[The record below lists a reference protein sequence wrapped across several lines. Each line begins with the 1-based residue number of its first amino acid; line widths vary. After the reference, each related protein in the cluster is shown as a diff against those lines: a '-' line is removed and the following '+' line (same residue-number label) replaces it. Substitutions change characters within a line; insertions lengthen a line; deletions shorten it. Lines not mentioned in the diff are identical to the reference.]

1 MQDIVQKE
9 VDKNL
14 PYLESL
20 APDLLG
26 TLFPMV
32 NEYIGN
38 YSLQFE
44 VPLGLKLDLGFVED
58 AEVVGERVYLPL
70 NGTFFSPSM
79 RNSGLE
85 PGEIP
90 DQTATLPEPIQAQV
104 SDYTVNS
111 AIASLWWS
119 LAYSME
125 QLPPQFPIQMNT
137 DEFALFIP
145 QLRNHFGAGKPLAFF
160 ITPNEKAGLPTYMTN
175 GNVSMSATVNLEIK
189 CDPDTRGWQP
199 ALTFTIAV
207 SGNFTAWITNNI
219 GSATILSLELDNIE
233 VASSSIGPIDLSAF
247 ATFLRTAISAFI
259 PQVNEYMGE
268 VALPLSHILMFSVL
282 EDDVEVETGY
292 LAAGVEI
299 GLELASISL

>member
-1 MQDIVQKE
+1 MQKE

-20 APDLLG
+20 APGLLG

-32 NEYIGN
+32 NELVGN

-44 VPLGLKLDLGFVED
+44 MPLGLKLDLGFVGD

-70 NGTFFSPSM
+70 NGTFFSPSW
-79 RNSGLE
+79 RNPELQ
-85 PGEIP
+85 PAEIP

-119 LAYSME
+119 LAYSLE
-125 QLPPQFPIQMNT
+125 QLPPQFPMKMNT
-137 DEFALFIP
+137 DEFTLFIP
-145 QLRNHFGAGKPLAFF
+145 QLRNHFGANKPLAFF
-160 ITPNEKAGLPTYMTN
+160 ITPNEKAGLPTYMTD
-175 GNVSMSATVNLEIK
+175 GNVSMSAAANLQIK
-189 CDPDTRGWQP
+189 CNPDTRGWQP
-199 ALTFTIAV
+199 AITFTIAV

-219 GSATILSLELDNIE
+219 GSATILSLELDSIE
-233 VASSSIGPIDLSAF
+233 VASSAIGPIDLSAL
-247 ATFLRTAISAFI
+247 ATFLRAAISGFI
-259 PQVNEYMGE
+259 PQVNDYLGE

-282 EDDVEVETGY
+282 QDDVEVETGY
-292 LAAGVEI
+292 LAAGMEI